1 MLHDCRCPSF
11 CCESDVSHHAFGR
24 DRPAQMHVL
33 PEIVPKRPI
42 KGKSPNQNLSAQKV
56 PLLSYA
62 RWCST
67 LVPEVLKTRTPFGAF
82 LSRSIQL
89 SRGLSSDPAPTFFPL
104 PIPPGYWHEMPAV
117 CSSNKRRSIHRSR
130 ALHVVVMALN
140 FWHSG
145 GSFPEDHQLQRSPN
159 KLHQTLYKRLRALL
173 RSDGPAFAF
182 EATKAGRRFP
192 ELVARLGELS
202 DVLTKNGCSASPYE
216 KSFPG
221 VEVPKDDTTMPELQP
236 YRDLNPD
243 RLVLAGNGLFDATDH
258 LSDPLVMPY
267 REPEVLSFPNAMPVK
282 VPLRD
287 SCDTLARLGRL
298 WDKHGLLYVHREST
312 DANRYVRIFN
322 AYKNEEL
329 DRQIGDRRIS
339 EFGPSSCL
347 PAASDFSEISLDPRK
362 QTLSIS
368 ITDRRDFYH
377 QFWASRKKALV
388 NTLGPPIEIEALK
401 DTKGFSLFA
410 LENAKKRYRREKHG
424 DMLHGKR
431 KPVLLPDGLCHISFQ
446 SLLQGDHCGVDIATD
461 AHAHTYFRKLDF
473 YFPTVCLS
481 PQSPFGTPDC
491 AKDW

>member
-1 MLHDCRCPSF
+1 
-11 CCESDVSHHAFGR
+11 
-24 DRPAQMHVL
+24 
-33 PEIVPKRPI
+33 
-42 KGKSPNQNLSAQKV
+42 
-56 PLLSYA
+56 
-62 RWCST
+62 
-67 LVPEVLKTRTPFGAF
+67 
-82 LSRSIQL
+82 
-89 SRGLSSDPAPTFFPL
+89 
-104 PIPPGYWHEMPAV
+104 
-117 CSSNKRRSIHRSR
+117 
-130 ALHVVVMALN
+130 MALN

-173 RSDGPAFAF
+173 RSDGPVFAF

-221 VEVPKDDTTMPELQP
+221 VEVPKDDTAMPELQP

-243 RLVLAGNGLFDATDH
+243 RLVLSGNGLFDATDH

-298 WDKHGLLYVHREST
+298 WDKHGLLYLHREST

-322 AYKNEEL
+322 AYKNEDL
-329 DRQIGDRRIS
+329 DRQIGDRRSANALEARIS

-377 QFWASRKKALV
+377 QFWASRKTALV

-401 DTKGFSLFA
+401 DTKGFNLFA
-410 LENAKKRYRREKHG
+410 LENAKKKYRRERHG
-424 DMLHGKR
+424 WR
-431 KPVLLPDGLCHISFQ
+431 YATWQEEIRSF
-446 SLLQGDHCGVDIATD
+446 A
-461 AHAHTYFRKLDF
+461 
-473 YFPTVCLS
+473 
-481 PQSPFGTPDC
+481 
-491 AKDW
+491 